1 MKFLIKKYILLSVL
15 FVVNIGIT
23 VAQCPMCKTALG
35 SARESGS
42 SVGNTLNDGI
52 MYLLALPYL
61 IGIIFAII
69 YYNNSRKKKL
79 SGQ

>member
-1 MKFLIKKYILLSVL
+1 MTLFFKKYILLTVS
-15 FVVNIGIT
+15 FVVKIGIT
-23 VAQCPMCKTALG
+23 FAQCPMCKTALG

-61 IGIIFAII
+61 IGLIFAII